1 MNDPNRNIHIDQS
14 YAKIGINYAHT
25 VHAKQIGGEI
35 HNDSG
40 QKQNL
45 VEAAAEIQQ
54 LLAIIEQEYPS
65 SKSVGQQTIIVGKA
79 IEEIEKN
86 HPLKSRIIGAI
97 REGSIEALME
107 LIDHPTVRILKAAFE
122 GWQEPE

>member
-1 MNDPNRNIHIDQS
+1 MKDPNPNIHIDQS
-14 YAKIGINYAHT
+14 YAKIGINYAQS
-25 VHAKQIGGEI
+25 VNAKQIGGEI
-35 HNDSG
+35 YNDSG

-45 VEAAAEIQQ
+45 VEAAAEIQK
-54 LLAIIEQEYPS
+54 LLDIIEQEYPS

-79 IEEIEKN
+79 IEEIESN
-86 HPLKSRIIGAI
+86 PPLKSRIIGAI